1 MLESTPQPATQ
12 PHTRKFLSIRR
23 EVESFQ
29 GRLALQVG
37 THTMLDSVGQRLR
50 QRREARGQ
58 TLESV
63 SRATR
68 LSRAVLLAL
77 EEERFDEVGARVYLR
92 GHLRAYA
99 QHLELDADA
108 VLERVE
114 AQLQQLPVAA
124 EAPLASAL
132 PQIAVPDYFRGEER
146 PTRQLTPASAVMLVA
161 TALIVGVFAWS
172 VQRKKQV
179 QVAGAAAVT
188 APAAAAPTTVAPAAT
203 PTPSGGAA
211 PAAAGVAPAPGAAP
225 AATSP
230 ELATG
235 PLAPAPGK
243 RLALP
248 PLPGRDEPRPL
259 QR

>member
-1 MLESTPQPATQ
+1 M
-12 PHTRKFLSIRR
+12 F
-23 EVESFQ
+23 
-29 GRLALQVG
+29 
-37 THTMLDSVGQRLR
+37 DSVGQRLR

-58 TLESV
+58 TLEAV

-77 EEERFDEVGARVYLR
+77 EEERFDDLGARVYLR

-99 QHLELDADA
+99 QHLELDVDA

-114 AQLQQLPVAA
+114 AQLQQLPVSA
-124 EAPLASAL
+124 EAPAPSAL
-132 PQIAVPDYFRGEER
+132 PQIALPEYFRAEER
-146 PTRQLTPASAVMLVA
+146 PTRQLTPATAVMLVA

-179 QVAGAAAVT
+179 QVAGA
-188 APAAAAPTTVAPAAT
+188 PAAVAPAT
-203 PTPSGGAA
+203 VVPGAA
-211 PAAAGVAPAPGAAP
+211 AAPAPGAPVLPANTALPATTAP
-225 AATSP
+225 SAAGLASP